1 MKLYLL
7 SCQSIHAHA
16 QHILPLLPE
25 QRQLAYARART
36 HSGLALGAGLLLASV
51 LHVHRD
57 EDLVFGPQGT
67 PFLVDDR
74 PEFSLSHSG
83 AHVLLGVSDFP
94 IGVDMER
101 TDRRISEPVQRR
113 ICLPQEQGLAPLT
126 VFTRKEC
133 VMKLTGL
140 GFTLPLQEIDTTRD
154 FIWQNGTYR
163 FFTTEQEGYRL
174 SVLTAEEALPEIQLL
189 TPEEL
194 L

>member
-7 SCQSIHAHA
+7 SCEKIQAYA
-16 QHILPLLPE
+16 QHILPLLPK
-25 QRQLAYARART
+25 QRQLAYSRT
-36 HSGLALGAGLLLASV
+36 HSSLALGAGMLLASV

-57 EDLVFGPQGT
+57 EDLVFGPQGK
-67 PFLVDDR
+67 PFLVDNQ
-74 PEFSLSHSG
+74 PKFSLSHSG

-94 IGVDMER
+94 IGVDMECM
-101 TDRRISEPVQRR
+101 DRRISESVQRR
-113 ICLPQEQGLAPLT
+113 TCLPHEQGLDPLT

-133 VMKLTGL
+133 AMKLTGL
-140 GFTLPLQEIDTTRD
+140 GFSLPLQEIDTTQD

-163 FFTTEQEGYRL
+163 FFTTEREGYRL
-174 SVLTAEEALPEIQLL
+174 SVLTAEDALSMIQLL